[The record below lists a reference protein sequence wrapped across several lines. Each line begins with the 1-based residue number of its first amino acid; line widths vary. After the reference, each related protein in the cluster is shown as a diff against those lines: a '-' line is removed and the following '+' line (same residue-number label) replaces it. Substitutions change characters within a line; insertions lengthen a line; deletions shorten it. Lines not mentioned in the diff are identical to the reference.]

1 MAPRVT
7 ILPCA
12 LLLTAVACVPA
23 PPSPSTPG
31 PGSPALTSEPS
42 SRSSTSPSPTS
53 NVDLA
58 SITID
63 GIRLGAPVAEV
74 LARAPYTTP
83 CDVDPIDQRRATLYF
98 WAAGPCHDAGPF
110 PEQTSVVIVT
120 PQAPKGASDQEQPVE
135 LVIWAGGSFFDSKTN
150 LPVKIGDDATAA
162 RASLGTP
169 THEEPITDLA
179 QPGADEPMPNV
190 VLLSWSARVHVL
202 TRDGRVMAIAVGS
215 LEGGEERRQVVVS
228 TYGHHLRFARRAK
241 KP

>member
-7 ILPCA
+7 ILPSA
-12 LLLTAVACVPA
+12 LLLTAVACTPA
-23 PPSPSTPG
+23 PPPPSTPG
-31 PGSPALTSEPS
+31 PGSPAPIAEPS
-42 SRSSTSPSPTS
+42 SRPSTPPSPK
-53 NVDLA
+53 VDLA
-58 SITID
+58 SITVD
-63 GIRLGAPVAEV
+63 GIRLGAPIREV

-98 WAAGPCHDAGPF
+98 WATGPCHDAAPF

-120 PQAPKGASDQEQPVE
+120 PRAPKGAPDQEQPVE
-135 LVIWAGGSFFDSKTN
+135 LVVWAGGSFFDGKTN
-150 LPVKIGDDATAA
+150 LPLKIGDDAAAA
-162 RASLGTP
+162 RASLGPP
-169 THEEPITDLA
+169 THEEPVTDLA

-202 TRDGRVMAIAVGS
+202 TRDGHVVAVAVGS

-228 TYGHHLRFARRAK
+228 TYGHHLRFARKAK